1 MESTTIIID
10 GNYVLHKNF
19 YIFKNFKNEK
29 YMTGTTFGFIKDVLK
44 LNERFNTNDIHV
56 TWDSRS
62 FRKEINS
69 DYKSN
74 RVRDPENNPYQDFNL
89 VQDAIDS
96 LGIKQYKVNDMEGD
110 DIIYSLSKRFSN
122 VIIYSR
128 DKDLFQCINDNVK
141 ILTEL
146 EGELIGENEFEK
158 NYGFKFSRDNF
169 VLYKCVVGDGSD
181 NVKGIPRF
189 RKKDI
194 VEYINTGIMKQK
206 SFDIFNENQ
215 ELINNNKKMFELVN
229 LDKLDPIFETQYSD
243 EKINDIFNKTSIK
256 FFKSDSIKKLK
267 K

>member
-1 MESTTIIID
+1 MKTIIID

-19 YIFKNFKNEK
+19 YIFKNFKNEN
-29 YMTGTTFGFIKDVLK
+29 YMTGTTFGFIKDILK
-44 LNERFNTNDIHV
+44 LNQRFNTNDIHV
-56 TWDSRS
+56 TWDSKS
-62 FRKEINS
+62 FRKDINS

-89 VQDAIDS
+89 VQEAIDS

-110 DIIYSLSKRFSN
+110 DLVYSLSKKFSD
-122 VIIYSR
+122 VIVYSR

-141 ILTEL
+141 ILTDL
-146 EGELIGENEFEK
+146 DGDLIGEEEFEK

-206 SFDIFNENQ
+206 SFNVFNENQ
-215 ELINNNKKMFELVN
+215 ELISNNKKMFELVN
-229 LDKLDPIFETQYSD
+229 LDKLEPIFESQYNID
-243 EKINDIFNKTSIK
+243 KINKVFDKTKIK
-256 FFKSDSIKKLK
+256 FLISEEIKTFQEK
-267 K
+267 